1 MSRPPPKKVVETHS
15 GSAAAALWP
24 HDPTAQRVDNDDVEL
39 MEVLFSEPKPP
50 LRSKKTWPSSTLVS
64 KKKCPLHYR
73 VSTYLTETSPLFQPA
88 PWLVITPVPCSAVA
102 RFCQKR
108 ATHLSHLHDP
118 MRNDWQL
125 LRADLTGRYW
135 VMQNQSSSAPEPES
149 GGPFFFFFFF
159 PQNLFLSSALLPEP
173 CYCNA

>member
-1 MSRPPPKKVVETHS
+1 MVKTHS
-15 GSAAAALWP
+15 GSAAGALRP
-24 HDPTAQRVDNDDVEL
+24 HDPAAQQVDNDDVEL
-39 MEVLFSEPKPP
+39 MEVCFLNPSLLSGPKT
-50 LRSKKTWPSSTLVS
+50 RPSSTYL

-135 VMQNQSSSAPEPES
+135 VMQNQSSSVPELES
-149 GGPFFFFFFF
+149 GGLFFFFFFF
-159 PQNLFLSSALLPEP
+159 PHNLF
-173 CYCNA
+173 